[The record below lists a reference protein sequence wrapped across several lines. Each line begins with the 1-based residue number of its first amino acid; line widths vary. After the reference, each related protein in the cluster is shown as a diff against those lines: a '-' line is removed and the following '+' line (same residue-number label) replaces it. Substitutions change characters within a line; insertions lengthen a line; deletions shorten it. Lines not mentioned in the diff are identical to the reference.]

1 MEGEHWNNVS
11 DESKNLLSAMLTR
24 EADRLSAQ
32 DVLHHPWFDLCK
44 SIEDEGEQMD
54 NQKGQQIHRALNNLR
69 TFSSKHKVKQ
79 AALGYLVQHFM
90 NMSDTQELEHVFQA
104 LDTSGDG
111 TLSKEEL
118 LEGYRKYY
126 GNDFNE
132 SEVEALI
139 QMADMSEDGLISY
152 SEFMMTCVN
161 REKFLTMERLEA
173 VFNELDVDKNQ
184 MVSLDELNQFLG

>member
-1 MEGEHWNNVS
+1 
-11 DESKNLLSAMLTR
+11 
-24 EADRLSAQ
+24 
-32 DVLHHPWFDLCK
+32 
-44 SIEDEGEQMD
+44 
-54 NQKGQQIHRALNNLR
+54 
-69 TFSSKHKVKQ
+69 
-79 AALGYLVQHFM
+79 M
-90 NMSDTQELEHVFQA
+90 NMSDTAELEQVFHA

-132 SEVEALI
+132 AEVEALI

-161 REKFLTMERLEA
+161 REKFLTMEKLEA
-173 VFNELDVDKNQ
+173 VFNELDVDKN
-184 MVSLDELNQFLG
+184 

>member
-1 MEGEHWNNVS
+1 
-11 DESKNLLSAMLTR
+11 
-24 EADRLSAQ
+24 
-32 DVLHHPWFDLCK
+32 
-44 SIEDEGEQMD
+44 
-54 NQKGQQIHRALNNLR
+54 
-69 TFSSKHKVKQ
+69 
-79 AALGYLVQHFM
+79 
-90 NMSDTQELEHVFQA
+90 MSDTAELEQVFTA

-132 SEVEALI
+132 QEVEALI

-184 MVSLDELNQFLG
+184 RISLDELNQFLGSSEHMDKEALAEAFAQVDP

>member
-1 MEGEHWNNVS
+1 
-11 DESKNLLSAMLTR
+11 
-24 EADRLSAQ
+24 
-32 DVLHHPWFDLCK
+32 
-44 SIEDEGEQMD
+44 
-54 NQKGQQIHRALNNLR
+54 
-69 TFSSKHKVKQ
+69 
-79 AALGYLVQHFM
+79 M
-90 NMSDTQELEHVFQA
+90 NMSDTAELEQVFTA

-132 SEVEALI
+132 QEVEALI

-184 MVSLDELNQFLG
+184 RISLDELNQFLGSSEHMDKEALAEAFAQVDP

>member
-1 MEGEHWNNVS
+1 
-11 DESKNLLSAMLTR
+11 
-24 EADRLSAQ
+24 
-32 DVLHHPWFDLCK
+32 
-44 SIEDEGEQMD
+44 
-54 NQKGQQIHRALNNLR
+54 
-69 TFSSKHKVKQ
+69 
-79 AALGYLVQHFM
+79 M
-90 NMSDTQELEHVFQA
+90 NMSDTAELEQVFTA

-132 SEVEALI
+132 QEVEALI

-184 MVSLDELNQFLG
+184 RISLNELNQFLGSSEHMDKEALAEAFAQVDP